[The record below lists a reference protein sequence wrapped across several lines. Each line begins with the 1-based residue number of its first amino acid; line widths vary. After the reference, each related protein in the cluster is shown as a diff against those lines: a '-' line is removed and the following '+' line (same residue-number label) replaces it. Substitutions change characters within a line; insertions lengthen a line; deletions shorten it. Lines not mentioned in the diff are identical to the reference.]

1 MENFQPNIIENR
13 EFVEYEEEDI
23 QRLNKVEASKFAK
36 NPEIEIKMRE
46 IESELNL
53 SGNWEEHWLTVDPSG
68 RRMYARIYYTNNQAL
83 ALTADG
89 EIIREISF
97 PNETE

>member
-13 EFVEYEEEDI
+13 EFVEYKEEDI
-23 QRLNKVEASKFAK
+23 RRLNKIEAGKFTK

-46 IESELNL
+46 IEAEFEQ
-53 SGNWEEHWLTVDPSG
+53 SGKWEEHWLTVNPNG
-68 RRMYARIYYTNNQAL
+68 RRMYARIYYTNDRAL

-89 EIIREISF
+89 EVIREFTF
-97 PNETE
+97 P